1 MDVQEIIRG
10 YERRMD
16 SAWRKRNIPL
26 YMNIRKQ
33 LAEFLSRLEHVP
45 AKAITDTMSEKDREL
60 SNRLIRKIPILADI
74 LESSAM
80 DLLEILKKYDNTV
93 SLPLLED
100 TKAIK
105 MISKGLRETV
115 DRVDSKS
122 FAISFGDTCD
132 NINNLIEDYFDKGV

>member
-16 SAWRKRNIPL
+16 SALRKRNIPL

-33 LAEFLSRLEHVP
+33 LSEFLARLEHVP
-45 AKAITDTMSEKDREL
+45 AKTITDTMSEKDREL
-60 SNRLIRKIPILADI
+60 SNRLIRKVPILADI

-93 SLPLLED
+93 TLPMLED
-100 TKAIK
+100 VKAIK
-105 MISKGLRETV
+105 EISKGLRETV
-115 DRVDSKS
+115 DRVNSNS
-122 FAISFGDTCD
+122 FSVSFGDTCD
-132 NINNLIEDYFDKGV
+132 NINELIEDYFNKVV